1 MKNKTILFAIAIT
14 SIVTFASC
22 SGDHAARPG
31 VDSAGNNIA
40 TNPYRDTFA
49 NTNTYGDAINA
60 DNSGSGGVKIV
71 KPHASAQVTATADTA
86 KKM

>member
-1 MKNKTILFAIAIT
+1 MKNKTILFAIGVLSA
-14 SIVTFASC
+14 VTFASC
-22 SGDHAARPG
+22 AGDHAARPG

-49 NTNTYGDAINA
+49 TTTSYGDATNL
-60 DNSGSGGVKIV
+60 DNGGSGGTKVV
-71 KPHASAQVTATADTA
+71 KPHASAQVTVTADTA